1 MPSITRRPPKSEEDR
16 TAVRAR
22 LLATTQ
28 RLLTEGVGFTELGV
42 QRIAAEAKVARS
54 SFYMHFKDKSELL
67 LQLAASF
74 KQKSFDIVS
83 RWQAGPDADW
93 EGLARAYEEV
103 IALYRENRALLG
115 AINEAAAYDPAVRAY
130 WNAQLSRFRTAMAE
144 RLRAD
149 QRDGLLGP
157 DVDPEV
163 AARVVV
169 FGGFA
174 VLSQHI
180 ADGDSAEDA
189 AVARETALA
198 HWHGTFRRPSPSTG
212 R

>member
-1 MPSITRRPPKSEEDR
+1 MPSITRRPPRSDEDR

-54 SFYMHFKDKSELL
+54 SFYVHFRDKSELL
-67 LQLAASF
+67 LLLATSL

-83 RWQAGPDADW
+83 RWQSEREADW
-93 EGLARAYEEV
+93 EGLARAYEDV
-103 IALYRENRALLG
+103 LTLYRENAAVLR
-115 AINEAAAYDPAVRAY
+115 AINEAATYDPAVRAA
-130 WNAQLSRFRTAMAE
+130 WNAQLGRFHRTVAD

-149 QRDGLLGP
+149 QRAGLLGP
-157 DVDPEV
+157 DVDPEIG
-163 AARVVV
+163 ARVVV

-180 ADGDSAEDA
+180 ADGDAADDA
-189 AVARETALA
+189 AVAREVALA
-198 HWHGTFRRPSPSTG
+198 HWHGTFRRPAVP
-212 R
+212 